1 MGTGGS
7 SSKQYAVAAALVGLV
22 AGALLLIV
30 AFAQQPAS
38 RAPGALARG
47 SEPAREVTPPSRVA
61 RSPDPSREARTG
73 VEDRVTGPVLPAAA
87 PVSVSIPR
95 LQVSSRLEDLGVD
108 ARGVMEVP
116 ADPARAGWYTRG
128 PTPGA
133 LGPAVIAGHVTW
145 DQVPA
150 VFFDLA
156 RLRPGDLVRVER
168 ADHVVAVFTVTRVG
182 QYEKSRFPTD
192 EVFGAIDHAGLR
204 LITCGGEYDDSARR
218 YRDNVVVFARLTHA

>member
-7 SSKQYAVAAALVGLV
+7 SSKRYALAAALVGLG

-30 AFAQQPAS
+30 AFAPEP
-38 RAPGALARG
+38 RAPGVLAQG
-47 SEPAREVTPPSRVA
+47 SEPAPVVTPPSPVESS
-61 RSPDPSREARTG
+61 SPPLRDGQAG
-73 VEDRVTGPVLPAAA
+73 VPDLIRGPVLPAAS

-95 LQVSSRLEDLGVD
+95 LSVSSRLETLGVD
-108 ARGVMEVP
+108 AQGAMEVP

-145 DQVPA
+145 DNVPA

-156 RLRPGDLVRVER
+156 SLRPGDLVRVER
-168 ADHVVAVFTVTRVG
+168 ADHRVAVFTVTRVE
-182 QYEKSRFPTD
+182 QYQKSRFPTL

-204 LITCGGEYDDSARR
+204 LITCGGEYDDSTRR
-218 YRDNVVVFARLTHA
+218 YRDNVVVFARLAHA